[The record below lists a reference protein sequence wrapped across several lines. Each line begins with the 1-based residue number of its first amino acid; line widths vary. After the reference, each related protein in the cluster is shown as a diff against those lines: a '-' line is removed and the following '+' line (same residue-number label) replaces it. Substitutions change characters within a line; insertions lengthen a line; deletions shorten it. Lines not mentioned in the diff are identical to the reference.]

1 MTVTHT
7 PLHSGHTTWCK
18 LHFATALHT
27 HTGTHT
33 IPVPPH
39 LFLHETRQPGRTKLY
54 PVTAAPPR
62 IQSYP
67 IGRPKSSLQTAAP
80 VSGTRLHFLL
90 LLLLLLLKGSSYYY
104 CTILLPAA
112 DHGSPDTLL
121 SPKVEAFPL
130 TTSQIRQVL
139 LLKQP
144 LEMGGD
150 PTWPWP
156 KGSV

>member
-1 MTVTHT
+1 MIFYFSIKCYLYVTSYNATMTDT
-7 PLHSGHTTWCK
+7 PRDVK
-18 LHFATALHT
+18 LHFGISSTLTHGHT
-27 HTGTHT
+27 WY
-33 IPVPPH
+33 PRS
-39 LFLHETRQPGRTKLY
+39 LHETRQLGRTKLY

-62 IQSYP
+62 IQSHRAP
-67 IGRPKSSLQTAAP
+67 QVQSTDSSLGYTTTF
-80 VSGTRLHFLL
+80 VLL
-90 LLLLLLLKGSSYYY
+90 LHCYCYWSYYY
-104 CTILLPAA
+104 HSAIFLPAA

-150 PTWPWP
+150 PT
-156 KGSV
+156 